1 MTRDLDAE
9 GRSRW
14 IAPFVLVVV
23 GLALP
28 TGYLAWRGLLPGTRE
43 AASEAHGAG
52 DPAAE
57 TGEMMEE
64 LRPVGSVVLYFSDR
78 SGEGL
83 VAEMRDVAG
92 TDDRGSRAAS
102 IVRELAA
109 GSRSGLAR
117 TVPVDVD
124 VLHVFVDDVGV
135 VYLDL
140 SADLVEGHTGGTR
153 GEILTLRSI
162 ARSISANDPSVTG
175 VRLLVEGRELDS
187 IQGHVDLSR
196 ELRIGVESG

>member
-1 MTRDLDAE
+1 MTHDLDVP

-14 IAPFVLVVV
+14 IAPFVLVVI

-28 TGYLAWRGLLPGTRE
+28 TGYLAWRGLLPGGGETLS
-43 AASEAHGAG
+43 AARGAD

-57 TGEMMEE
+57 TGAMMEE

-78 SGEGL
+78 SGERL
-83 VAEMRDVAG
+83 ISEMRDVAG
-92 TDDRGSRAAS
+92 SEDPSSRAAS

-117 TVPVDVD
+117 TVPADVE

-140 SADLVEGHTGGTR
+140 SGDLVDRHTGGTR

-162 ARSISANDPSVTG
+162 ARSISANDPRVSG
-175 VRLLVEGRELDS
+175 VRLLVDGRELDS
-187 IQGHVDLSR
+187 IHGHVDLSR